1 MGKYLVIKGANYEA
15 QSVETVQILQDYDV
29 ILGVLPEGS
38 GTVLGSGAYP
48 QRQQAQISAEET
60 NPFYEFTKWSD
71 DNTNAQRTITVSGDI
86 ILQAL
91 FNTKNLVNLTDFAPY
106 ATNQDGLVLGVE
118 TGLVVIYQNF
128 KSGYIPIPSGYSTV
142 EIPPSS
148 YRDAVV
154 ALTKDNPLVSGSHL
168 EYATGETPTKL
179 NTLQE
184 PLMKSIPSDAK
195 YMYFTYKAGDGTTIV
210 APSYLKF
217 SK

>member
-48 QRQQAQISAEET
+48 QGQQVQISAEET

-86 ILQAL
+86 ILQGL
-91 FNTKNLVNLTDFAPY
+91 FDTKNLANITNFEPY
-106 ATNQDGLVLGVE
+106 ATNPVGIVLDTTINKIISIG
-118 TGLVVIYQNF
+118 NF
-128 KSGYIPIPSGYSTV
+128 KTGYIPIPQGYSTV
-142 EIPPSS
+142 EIPPVNENN
-148 YRDAVV
+148 AIV
-154 ALTKDNPLVSGSHL
+154 ALSKTNLITAGETF
-168 EYATGETPTKL
+168 EYATGETFVKL

-184 PLMKSIPSDAK
+184 PIVKSLPSDAK
-195 YMYFTYKAGDGTTIV
+195 YMYFVYSDNNNTIV
-210 APSYLKF
+210 VPSYLKF